1 MHSVCP
7 GPITPLTDLQY
18 VVHAAALQQSDAPS
32 ERQPRLVAALPATS
46 DLLPAGVE
54 RRVHADL
61 PLAPRER
68 PVNDPSL
75 DWLRNPLET
84 LLYPLKRPLLRDFPR
99 RDVQEGLRALGFAR
113 FALVGRR
120 AATRR
125 PRGPLALSTRRIVAR
140 PTAEPFGW
148 GLLYALRHDSSAL
161 TATEEVNAPY
171 ERGIGKG
178 KGYPRLDCWPCM
190 AKSSF
195 YGNMGAGLLRACQT
209 PLLTNEGEAGSARLA
224 RC

>member
-1 MHSVCP
+1 MTVFVLGVPGSV
-7 GPITPLTDLQY
+7 TSLTDLQY
-18 VVHAAALQQSDAPS
+18 VVHAAALQQSDAPA

-68 PVNDPSL
+68 PVHDPSL
-75 DWLRNPLET
+75 NGLRDPLEA

-99 RDVQEGLRALGFAR
+99 GDVQERLRVLCFAR
-113 FALVGRR
+113 FALGGSR

-125 PRGPLALSTRRIVAR
+125 PRGPLALPTCCAVAR
-140 PTAEPFGW
+140 STAEPLGW

-171 ERGIGKG
+171 ERDGKG
-178 KGYPRLDCWPCM
+178 KGYPRLDCWPCT
-190 AKSSF
+190 AK
-195 YGNMGAGLLRACQT
+195 
-209 PLLTNEGEAGSARLA
+209 
-224 RC
+224 